1 MQPVDIQAETSCFID
16 QSLLKNANKF
26 NAASKKL
33 NCLQLMVLRLNI
45 GLFLSPHWPF
55 TSMYPCLMSL
65 VNKTNTTN
73 GSWEASGPKNVY
85 LCLQMS
91 SSLHADISY

>member
-45 GLFLSPHWPF
+45 FF
-55 TSMYPCLMSL
+55 CLHTGRL
-65 VNKTNTTN
+65 PACTHV
-73 GSWEASGPKNVY
+73 
-85 LCLQMS
+85 
-91 SSLHADISY
+91 

>member
-1 MQPVDIQAETSCFID
+1 MQPVDIQAETTCFID

-45 GLFLSPHWPF
+45 FFVSTLAF

-73 GSWEASGPKNVY
+73 GSWDK

>member
-1 MQPVDIQAETSCFID
+1 MQPVHIQAETSCFID

-45 GLFLSPHWPF
+45 FFVSTLAVYQHVP
-55 TSMYPCLMSL
+55 MSD
-65 VNKTNTTN
+65 VT
-73 GSWEASGPKNVY
+73 G
-85 LCLQMS
+85 Q
-91 SSLHADISY
+91 

>member
-1 MQPVDIQAETSCFID
+1 MTSNSRESIIKYFRSPSAAASRYTGGDD

-45 GLFLSPHWPF
+45 FFVSTLAVYQHVP
-55 TSMYPCLMSL
+55 MMSD
-65 VNKTNTTN
+65 VT
-73 GSWEASGPKNVY
+73 G
-85 LCLQMS
+85 Q
-91 SSLHADISY
+91 